1 MQNQISHK
9 MCAKSAKKYFKYST
23 VYCTNMTNWNSW
35 HIFEKK
41 VYQESVVRGPDHN
54 EFLDISHA
62 KDSLHAILDDNGV
75 L

>member
-1 MQNQISHK
+1 MLK
-9 MCAKSAKKYFKYST
+9 ALEKYFKYST
-23 VYCTNMTNWNSW
+23 IDSAKMLDWNSW
-35 HIFEKK
+35 HVFEKK
-41 VYQESVVRGPDHN
+41 VYQESVVREPDHN